1 MRFRKHIKE
10 EFGLRQVDIAPLI
23 DVVFIL
29 IIFFMLTSTFMV
41 YPGIRVDLPQTV
53 THEALQVKRVSI
65 TVSSEDVVYV
75 NADVVTDKELE
86 EFLKANKG
94 QIKSVFIK
102 ADKNSSMGRVVEI
115 WDICRKVGLAHVNI
129 ATTKVRD

>member
-10 EFGLRQVDIAPLI
+10 EFGLRQFDVAPLI

-41 YPGIRVDLPQTV
+41 QPGIRVDLPKTV
-53 THEALQVKRVSI
+53 TQQALQVRRVSI
-65 TVSSEDVVYV
+65 TVSAEDVVYV
-75 NADVVTDKELE
+75 NGEVVTDRELDRFLSENKE
-86 EFLKANKG
+86 A
-94 QIKSVFIK
+94 IKSVFIK
-102 ADKNSSMGRVVEI
+102 ADKNASMGRVVEI

-129 ATTKVRD
+129 ATTKVTE